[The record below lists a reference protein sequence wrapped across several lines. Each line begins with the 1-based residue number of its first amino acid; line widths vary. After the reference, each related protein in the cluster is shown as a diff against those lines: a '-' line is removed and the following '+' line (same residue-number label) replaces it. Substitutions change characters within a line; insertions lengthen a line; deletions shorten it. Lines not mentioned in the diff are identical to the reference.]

1 MSLLGK
7 NLTINKIVDVKPIK
21 KKVSFF
27 DYELSVFENAVT
39 SFDLPIDPIRRSRF
53 DIFEN
58 SLDLQREYEDAL
70 SLQRGTLNLSRDNA
84 YFNDMI
90 IKIPAE
96 GIRLNLNSVIDA
108 LKFRILE
115 ANNTTIAPS
124 WNERNDDLRYKF
136 AFREEGHE
144 DIEVNK
150 KGEEIYNKV
159 KAFIKIEDSVDK
171 MKSVLSILGKSFND
185 NKNIS
190 IDSLRANI
198 RRVMEDPLLSNKFVD
213 IVNDP
218 YFSERVL
225 IDNALKAR
233 ALMKA
238 GKNGY
243 KLPKGEEPIADDTK
257 EMIDWI
263 LNPKNS
269 VKVETIKSQIEL
281 ANKK

>member
-233 ALMKA
+233 ALMKS